1 MKIGVLICVL
11 MLAGSTT
18 QEAVV
23 QTGAFA
29 EATRLGD
36 PPGLTFF
43 MFSTSHGQY
52 VIRHDGLGE
61 VGTPGKHL
69 QFLLKVGMT
78 GRVERMYFQEHQ
90 GDLLLSFEVGEIGY
104 VRRMNEQ
111 SRKMRWLTPID
122 PTVVDQCVV
131 KGDEIHC
138 GDGDNV
144 TRIDLKTGSRVKT
157 EKL

>member
-1 MKIGVLICVL
+1 MKIGVLICAL
-11 MLAGSTT
+11 MLAVSTA
-18 QEAVV
+18 QDAVV
-23 QTGAFA
+23 QTGSFA
-29 EATRLGD
+29 EANRLGE

-78 GRVERMYFQEHQ
+78 GRVERMYFLESQ

-104 VRRMNEQ
+104 LRKMNQ
-111 SRKMRWLTPID
+111 QTRKMRWLTPID
-122 PTVVDQCVV
+122 ATVVDQCVV
-131 KGDEIHC
+131 KGNEAHC
-138 GDGDNV
+138 GDGDNL
-144 TRIDLKTGSRVKT
+144 TRIDLNTGNRVKT
-157 EKL
+157 EKS